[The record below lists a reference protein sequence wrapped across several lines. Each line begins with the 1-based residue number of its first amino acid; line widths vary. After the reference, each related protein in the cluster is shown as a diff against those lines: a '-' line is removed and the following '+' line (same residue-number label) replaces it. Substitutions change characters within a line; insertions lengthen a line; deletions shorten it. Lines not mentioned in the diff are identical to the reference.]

1 MELQLF
7 YDSLKAVSVLEN
19 TFEMIIHSLIM
30 AALFILEFFTIVSLT
45 LYGAVIMYKCLIN
58 KSLINI
64 KVITEVDDML
74 SKKSTARCYF
84 WCLFIAVP
92 ILSFF
97 IYSAHITTKQY
108 SYVTYDDI
116 LKPSLYNSL
125 NLAEKDF
132 INYQLENIVKKKFAQ
147 SNTMNKV
154 SLYEID
160 KIIQNTSNIDE
171 LLPKYQKMIE
181 LETLLNNKNKG

>member
-1 MELQLF
+1 MELQFF

-19 TFEMIIHSLIM
+19 TFEMIIHSLLM

-64 KVITEVDDML
+64 KVITEVDDIL

-92 ILSFF
+92 ILSLYF
-97 IYSAHITTKQY
+97 ITK
-108 SYVTYDDI
+108 
-116 LKPSLYNSL
+116 
-125 NLAEKDF
+125 
-132 INYQLENIVKKKFAQ
+132 
-147 SNTMNKV
+147 
-154 SLYEID
+154 
-160 KIIQNTSNIDE
+160 
-171 LLPKYQKMIE
+171 
-181 LETLLNNKNKG
+181 